1 MGFTLDITL
10 SLELSVLV
18 PVGLS
23 ARPGGLDPDL
33 GLKFFILKE
42 DT

>member
-18 PVGLS
+18 PVGLF

-33 GLKFFILKE
+33 GLEFFILKE